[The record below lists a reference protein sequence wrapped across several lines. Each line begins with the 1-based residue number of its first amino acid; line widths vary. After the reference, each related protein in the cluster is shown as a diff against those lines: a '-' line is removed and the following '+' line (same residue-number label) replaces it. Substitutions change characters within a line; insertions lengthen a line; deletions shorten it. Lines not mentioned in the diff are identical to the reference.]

1 MQLFCGWCYWWGIL
15 VSQENGWR
23 TLLMIGSSW
32 WGISLTIMTGSTGVW
47 VRKLVDGNGR
57 GATGAL
63 LGMLNHRKDTGVR
76 PLPVR
81 GIVLTTMAGG
91 SGWGSSLTAMAGG
104 PTAAWMGMLVHRK
117 DNGVRPLPWWG
128 NPLATMTGGPPGS
141 GRGISLTAMAGG
153 FTGAWM
159 GISLTTMTGGPP
171 GSGRGISLTAMAG
184 GSTGAWMGISLT
196 TMAGGPR
203 GLGGDAVCLKG

>member
-63 LGMLNHRKDTGVR
+63 LGMLNHRKRHRGS
-76 PLPVR
+76 LPVR

-91 SGWGSSLTAMAGG
+91 SGWGSSLTAVAGG

-153 FTGAWM
+153 
-159 GISLTTMTGGPP
+159 
-171 GSGRGISLTAMAG
+171 
-184 GSTGAWMGISLT
+184 STDAWMGISLT

-203 GLGGDAVCLKG
+203 GLGGDAVCLKGWLAFRPSFKTEKFLYRFKIFNNFQPMWG